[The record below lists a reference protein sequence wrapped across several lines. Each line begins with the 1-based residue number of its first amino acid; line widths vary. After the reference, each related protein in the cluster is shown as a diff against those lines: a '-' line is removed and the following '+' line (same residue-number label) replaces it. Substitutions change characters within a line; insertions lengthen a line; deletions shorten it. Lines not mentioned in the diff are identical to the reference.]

1 MGVATLGATALAL
14 MACAVFGMRISSPP
28 AKLRFLIVDSNA
40 KRAATVQRGLDD
52 FVDADVH
59 VVARGSDL
67 VTLLRTHGPNVAIVS
82 LDAPDRALVDQ
93 LRAASRE
100 TPRPIVLF
108 VERSDEAL
116 MREAVATG
124 VSAYVVDGL
133 APERVKAV
141 VDVAMA
147 RFEATEGLR
156 RELEE
161 AKTTLAERKIID
173 RAKGILMQTR
183 AMSEDEAYKAL
194 RKLAMDQGRKMA
206 DVAQTVVSVSD
217 LLKGNA

>member
-1 MGVATLGATALAL
+1 M
-14 MACAVFGMRISSPP
+14 
-28 AKLRFLIVDSNA
+28 
-40 KRAATVQRGLDD
+40 
-52 FVDADVH
+52 
-59 VVARGSDL
+59 
-67 VTLLRTHGPNVAIVS
+67 
-82 LDAPDRALVDQ
+82 
-93 LRAASRE
+93 
-100 TPRPIVLF
+100 LF
-108 VERSDEAL
+108 RSVEHSDEAL
-116 MREAVATG
+116 MRDAVAAG

-133 APERVKAV
+133 APERVKFV

-194 RKLAMDQGRKMA
+194 RKLAMDRGRKMA